1 MADENTYELHG
12 LHAEAAGLQQMIEK
26 VNSQV
31 PSRVDGFDPS
41 GAVSVVVGPDGLP
54 AEIHVSDDWTFRL
67 MAERLADAVM
77 GAFTAAFYE
86 RLRAWT
92 TAYDVEDL
100 DDLPAADEQLDLPG
114 VEEPP
119 APATT
124 PAVKPRDPEAYAL
137 AVLEALDDVGE
148 VSEAPAGACGVGV
161 IDGCLELTLTGA
173 GLISCFVEPDW
184 AAHCSGEELT
194 AAFNATLA
202 AAHDD
207 LAAAAAASPSG
218 RLRQLLDEGFAI
230 LNEAGSRSLIPTT
243 LAEWNQELSPEE
255 TP

>member
-1 MADENTYELHG
+1 MADENADELHG

-54 AEIHVSDDWTFRL
+54 TEIHVSDDWTFRL

-92 TAYDVEDL
+92 TAFDAEDL
-100 DDLPAADEQLDLPG
+100 DDLPEGDQ
-114 VEEPP
+114 EPP
-119 APATT
+119 VPGASPRPTT
-124 PAVKPRDPEAYAL
+124 KPRDPEAYAL

-148 VSEAPAGACGVGV
+148 ASEVPAGACGVGV

-173 GLISCFVEPDW
+173 GLVSCFVEPDW
-184 AAHCSGEELT
+184 AAHRSGEELT
-194 AAFNATLA
+194 EAFNATLA

-207 LAAAAAASPSG
+207 LAAAASASPSG

-230 LNEAGSRSLIPTT
+230 LDEAGSRAL
-243 LAEWNQELSPEE
+243 LPEE
-255 TP
+255 TTP

>member
-1 MADENTYELHG
+1 MADENTYELRG

-92 TAYDVEDL
+92 TAYDAEDL
-100 DDLPAADEQLDLPG
+100 DDLPESDDE
-114 VEEPP
+114 P
-119 APATT
+119 AVPAPSDRPATT
-124 PAVKPRDPEAYAL
+124 PRDPEAYAL

-148 VSEAPAGACGVGV
+148 ASEAPAGACGVGV

-173 GLISCFVEPDW
+173 GLIACFVEPDW

-194 AAFNATLA
+194 ETFNATLA

-207 LAAAAAASPSG
+207 LNAAAAASPSG

-230 LNEAGSRSLIPTT
+230 LDEAGRRPLLPTT
-243 LAEWNQELSPEE
+243 PEE
-255 TP
+255 TTT

>member
-1 MADENTYELHG
+1 
-12 LHAEAAGLQQMIEK
+12 
-26 VNSQV
+26 
-31 PSRVDGFDPS
+31 
-41 GAVSVVVGPDGLP
+41 
-54 AEIHVSDDWTFRL
+54 

-92 TAYDVEDL
+92 TAYDAEDL
-100 DDLPAADEQLDLPG
+100 DDLPEAD
-114 VEEPP
+114 EEPP
-119 APATT
+119 VPDVSARPAPT
-124 PAVKPRDPEAYAL
+124 PGAKPRDPEAYAL

-148 VSEAPAGACGVGV
+148 VSEVPAGACGVGV

-207 LAAAAAASPSG
+207 LAAADSASPSG

-230 LNEAGSRSLIPTT
+230 LTEAGSRSL
-243 LAEWNQELSPEE
+243 LPEE

>member
-92 TAYDVEDL
+92 MAYDAEDL
-100 DDLPAADEQLDLPG
+100 DDLPAVAGYPEGD
-114 VEEPP
+114 EEPP
-119 APATT
+119 VPAAP
-124 PAVKPRDPEAYAL
+124 PGPRVKPRDPEAYAL

-173 GLISCFVEPDW
+173 GLIACFVEPDW

-194 AAFNATLA
+194 AAFNSTLA

-207 LAAAAAASPSG
+207 LAAAALASPSG

-230 LNEAGSRSLIPTT
+230 LDEAGSRSLLPTT
-243 LAEWNQELSPEE
+243 EE
-255 TP
+255 TTS